1 MMKKVMR
8 CPLAVITV
16 LAIFSLLVL
25 NTPANATLVGSYAF
39 EEGSG
44 TVISDASGRGN
55 NGTLVKGS
63 ASSWTAGHTGLGLYF
78 SGATGSSATYVN
90 LGNPTDF
97 QLSNAFTFTSWV
109 NSENSNRDAPILA
122 KEGSGGLS
130 YWFGVFHNHFGVL
143 LDNTGGYNW
152 DLDGRNVSTVTENVW
167 HHLAVTW
174 DGSIVHYYLDGVLLA
189 AEATYSNTLFNC
201 TANLTIGVNSDWN
214 FTAFQGTLDDIH
226 LYSNA
231 LTAAEITADMNAVPI
246 PGAVWLLG
254 SGLLGLMGLKRKYRG

>member
-1 MMKKVMR
+1 MLKKVMK

-16 LAIFSLLVL
+16 LAIFSLLTV
-25 NTPANATLVGSYAF
+25 NAPANATLVGSYAF
-39 EEGSG
+39 GEGSG

-55 NGTLVKGS
+55 NGTLVNGS
-63 ASSWTAGHTGLGLYF
+63 SSSWTAGHTGLGLYF

-97 QLSNAFTFTSWV
+97 QFSNAFTFTSWV

-122 KEGSGGLS
+122 KEGSGILS
-130 YWFGVFHNHFGVL
+130 YWFGVFYNRFGVL
-143 LDNTGGYNW
+143 LDSNGSGW
-152 DLDGRNVSTVTENVW
+152 EFDGRNVSTVTENAW

-174 DGSIVHYYLDGVLLA
+174 DGSVVNYYLDGVLLA
-189 AEATYSNTLFNC
+189 AASASYSNTLFNS
-201 TANLTIGVNSDWN
+201 TANLTIGVNSNYN

-226 LYSNA
+226 IYNNA